1 MKLLLDENLTHR
13 LVARIEGSFPGSR
26 HVRDVG
32 LRESSDLE
40 VWNFARAQGFTVV
53 SKDWDFQQLSF
64 VHGAPPKVVWIR
76 RGNCS
81 VRSMERLLVSS
92 TDAITRFGDDQ
103 EASLLVLS

>member
-1 MKLLLDENLTHR
+1 VKLLLDENLAPR
-13 LVARIEGSFPGSR
+13 LVAKLEGSFPGSR

-32 LRESSDLE
+32 LREASDLA
-40 VWNFARAQGFTVV
+40 VWSLARTQGFAIV

-81 VRSMERLLVSS
+81 VREMERLLVSS
-92 TDAITRFGDDQ
+92 RDVITRFGDDQ
-103 EASLLVLS
+103 EASLLILS

>member
-1 MKLLLDENLTHR
+1 MKLLLDENLAPR
-13 LVARIEGSFPGSR
+13 LVAKLEGSFPGSR

-32 LRESSDLE
+32 LREASDLE
-40 VWNFARAQGFTVV
+40 VWSFARTQGFAIV

-81 VRSMERLLVSS
+81 VREMERLLVSS
-92 TDAITRFGDDQ
+92 RDVITRFGDDQ
-103 EASLLVLS
+103 EASLLILS